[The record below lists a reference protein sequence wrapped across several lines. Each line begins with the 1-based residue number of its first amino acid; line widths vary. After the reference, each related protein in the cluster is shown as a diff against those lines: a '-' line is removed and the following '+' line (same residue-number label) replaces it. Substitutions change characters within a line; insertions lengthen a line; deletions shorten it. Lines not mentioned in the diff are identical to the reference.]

1 MKSLSRGR
9 TGSNRYLVNSHFTV
23 FCIRNTSFVHKY
35 IIHWLLATM
44 FINTFTSYTTQI
56 LSSCNPL
63 LYIISRQFTL
73 WFAVALAYSIQVVEE
88 GAIPITPNDVP
99 VDALVSPTGF
109 IPISP
114 IAKELR
120 DSTVA
125 FWETKYHVNFLFLF
139 LNITVSITL

>member
-1 MKSLSRGR
+1 
-9 TGSNRYLVNSHFTV
+9 
-23 FCIRNTSFVHKY
+23 
-35 IIHWLLATM
+35 M

-125 FWETKYHVNFLFLF
+125 F
-139 LNITVSITL
+139 